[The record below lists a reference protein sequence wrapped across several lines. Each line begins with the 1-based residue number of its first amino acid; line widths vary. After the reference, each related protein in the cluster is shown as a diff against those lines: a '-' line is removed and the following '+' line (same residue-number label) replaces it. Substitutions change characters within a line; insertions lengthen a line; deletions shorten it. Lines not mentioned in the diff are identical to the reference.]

1 MVDRLLYDP
10 QNTSSREQPHM
21 SPHPIVRHILLQ
33 TVEGAPVSTAPI
45 PTIRPGAV
53 DPDTGAN
60 SPRDEDFKFR
70 TIESLHEV

>member
-1 MVDRLLYDP
+1 
-10 QNTSSREQPHM
+10 M

-33 TVEGAPVSTAPI
+33 TVEGAPVSTASI

-53 DPDTGAN
+53 DSDTGAN

-70 TIESLHEV
+70 TIESLHEVCDVWVQSKSKTS